1 MQNYT
6 EQILVRLKKGQNEIL
21 KQEASKY
28 HLPVSSYVRLLLF
41 KEEKEIIKAINWQ
54 CCDSTF
60 YVEWMFRGCSY
71 LFRKIQ
77 AI

>member
-41 KEEKEIIKAINWQ
+41 KKDVIK
-54 CCDSTF
+54 DYS
-60 YVEWMFRGCSY
+60 
-71 LFRKIQ
+71 
-77 AI
+77 

>member
-28 HLPVSSYVRLLLF
+28 HLPVSYVRLLLF
-41 KEEKEIIKAINWQ
+41 KDDIL
-54 CCDSTF
+54 D
-60 YVEWMFRGCSY
+60 
-71 LFRKIQ
+71 
-77 AI
+77 

>member
-28 HLPVSSYVRLLLF
+28 HLPVSSYVR
-41 KEEKEIIKAINWQ
+41 
-54 CCDSTF
+54 TF
-60 YVEWMFRGCSY
+60 LKR
-71 LFRKIQ
+71 Q
-77 AI
+77 

>member
-41 KEEKEIIKAINWQ
+41 KEETQI
-54 CCDSTF
+54 CSTRSGKK
-60 YVEWMFRGCSY
+60 YNLR
-71 LFRKIQ
+71 LFVLNRTLL
-77 AI
+77 AGG

>member
-41 KEEKEIIKAINWQ
+41 KEEKEIIWLEQFGKDHLYIPV
-54 CCDSTF
+54 
-60 YVEWMFRGCSY
+60 Y
-71 LFRKIQ
+71 
-77 AI
+77 

>member
-1 MQNYT
+1 MRGQTKAELLKNKVFNFSYIDKIYMQNYT

-41 KEEKEIIKAINWQ
+41 KEEKKELI
-54 CCDSTF
+54 
-60 YVEWMFRGCSY
+60 
-71 LFRKIQ
+71 
-77 AI
+77 